1 MFSDQIRIRYG
12 QGEFLIR
19 YGSDTGRGID
29 ERPAHEKIWKKC
41 PCKYDLRIIP
51 EKDRRCQDLPVDRS
65 AAVLTARLVRRMKSS
80 ASPLPIFFR
89 REMWLA
95 LALS

>member
-1 MFSDQIRIRYG
+1 MPDRNFV
-12 QGEFLIR
+12 FLIR
-19 YGSDTGRGID
+19 YRSDTGRWID
-29 ERPAHEKIWKKC
+29 GRPAHEKSCEKQ
-41 PCKYDLRIIP
+41 PCEYDLRKIP
-51 EKDRRCQDLPVDRS
+51 EEDRRCQDLPADRS

-89 REMWLA
+89 REIWLA